1 MSFRC
6 PEGHTSESGD
16 YCDVCGAPIGAA
28 PVTPPA
34 PAAPTR
40 MIPTGPSVC
49 PHCSFPN
56 DAGALFCE
64 NCGYDFTTGSLPEAD
79 PFTASGAVRAPGEV
93 GGSTTPG
100 GDPAEH
106 PGEAPAPGVDS
117 AAATE
122 LVPEQEA
129 GFDTPVATVPPAGS
143 APAASRGGAAAPAAA
158 PRAASVAAAPTEVIP
173 QTAPPEEE
181 AASGPATGSARAA
194 GSTDP
199 DRPWIAELWVDPE
212 WYAEQRADDPM
223 PSPGPP
229 ATVVLRERT
238 LLVGRPSVSRGISPQ
253 VDCGSD
259 SGVSRRH
266 CQLSTDGYRWWVED
280 LQSAN
285 GTYLAGAGAP
295 LPQTPIP
302 TGQRCEVQE
311 GDRIYVGAWTR
322 IVLRPA
328 LPGEA

>member
-6 PEGHTSESGD
+6 PEGHTSQSGD

-34 PAAPTR
+34 PAAPTTA
-40 MIPTGPSVC
+40 IPTGPSVC

-56 DAGALFCE
+56 EAGALFCE

-93 GGSTTPG
+93 GGSATPG

-106 PGEAPAPGVDS
+106 PGEASAPRVDPAAP
-117 AAATE
+117 TE
-122 LVPEQEA
+122 LIPEQEA

-143 APAASRGGAAAPAAA
+143 VA
-158 PRAASVAAAPTEVIP
+158 VAAAVAPHAAPPTEVIP
-173 QTAPPEEE
+173 EVAPPEK
-181 AASGPATGSARAA
+181 ATSAPATGSARTAA
-194 GSTDP
+194 SADP

-238 LLVGRPSVSRGISPQ
+238 ELVGRPSVSRGISPQ

-285 GTYLAGAGAP
+285 GTYLAAAGAP
-295 LPQTPIP
+295 LPQTPIAA
-302 TGQRCEVQE
+302 GQRREVQE
-311 GDRIYVGAWTR
+311 GDRIYLGAWTR
-322 IVLRPA
+322 IVLRLA

>member
-1 MSFRC
+1 VSFRC
-6 PEGHTSESGD
+6 PEGHTSRSGD

-28 PVTPPA
+28 AAPSPA
-34 PAAPTR
+34 PAAPTTA
-40 MIPTGPSVC
+40 IPTGPSVC

-56 DAGALFCE
+56 EAGALFCE

-79 PFTASGAVRAPGEV
+79 PFTSSGAVRAPGEV
-93 GGSTTPG
+93 GGSATPS
-100 GDPAEH
+100 GDPAQH
-106 PGEAPAPGVDS
+106 LGEAPAPQADP
-117 AAATE
+117 AAPTE

-129 GFDTPVATVPPAGS
+129 GVDTPVATAPPA
-143 APAASRGGAAAPAAA
+143 AP
-158 PRAASVAAAPTEVIP
+158 VTEVIP
-173 QTAPPEEE
+173 EAAAPEAAAPGAAPGASAPEEE
-181 AASGPATGSARAA
+181 AASSPATGSARPAA
-194 GSTDP
+194 ASADP

-285 GTYLAGAGAP
+285 GTYLAPAGAP
-295 LPQTPIP
+295 LPQSPIAA
-302 TGQRCEVQE
+302 GQRREVEE

-328 LPGEA
+328 FPGEA